1 MRSSALGAQ
10 VAAAVASMPAAL
22 SAGSSPP
29 TASDAASGP
38 RGGGLSV
45 AMRLWGAVGVVIV
58 ALVLLMA
65 FTTWRNNRTQAE
77 AAAVIGA
84 LDAKQDAA
92 QLWSSLTTG
101 AVLRVQASLI
111 SSDPLVNDTFKADI
125 TAAVERITKVQKDIQ
140 AMALTEEDKA
150 LMAKIAELRKTVTA
164 ASTKATEL
172 KTAGNLDAAREQ
184 LKSQFNPAVTAY
196 LGALNEFVA
205 LQDKLKADE
214 QQVLNAQRSSAVTIA
229 WSVTVA
235 IVLLLLLGAAWLVK
249 SIQSPLQLALQL
261 TQRIAEG
268 DLTARATSDS
278 RDEFG
283 QLLQALDRMAM
294 ELRRLVS
301 EVRHGVDSVSTAS
314 GEIATGNHDLSA
326 RTEQTASNLQ
336 QTASSMEQLTAT
348 VTQSADTARQ
358 ATQLASSAAEAAQ
371 RGGTVVTQVTDNM
384 NEITASSRKISD
396 IIGVIDGI
404 AFQTNILALNAAVEA
419 ARAGEQGRGF
429 AVVAGEV
436 RTLAQRSAEAAK
448 EIKALIN
455 ASVERVEMGAELVAQ
470 SGAVMQDI
478 VGSVRRVSDLIGEI
492 SAASTE
498 QRDGI
503 GLVNQAVTQLDQMT
517 QQNAAL
523 VEESAAAAQSMREQA
538 HRLMEVVGRFNVGS
552 GDNFASTAKAQGRPP
567 EKPMGTS
574 MSARSTGLSTGAST
588 SSSTGS
594 GTGLSTA
601 RSATSAKA
609 STKTSTPRT
618 SVTAAA
624 KVAKKTQAPGSATGS
639 SSAASASKGPSTPAA
654 RATPTPS
661 PAPAPAPRKS
671 AAEDDASGDWETF

>member
-1 MRSSALGAQ
+1 M
-10 VAAAVASMPAAL
+10 L
-22 SAGSSPP
+22 SGGSSPP
-29 TASDAASGP
+29 AASESASSP

-45 AMRLWGAVGVVIV
+45 AMRLWGAVGVVIL

-65 FTTWRNNRTQAE
+65 FTTWRNSRTQAE
-77 AAAVIGA
+77 ASAVIGA

-111 SSDPLVNDTFKADI
+111 SNDPLVNDTFKADI

-140 AMALTEEDKA
+140 AMALTDEDKA

-164 ASTKATEL
+164 ASAKATEL

-184 LKSQFNPAVTAY
+184 VKSQFNPAVTAY
-196 LGALNEFVA
+196 LGALNDFVA

-229 WSVTVA
+229 WSVTVL
-235 IVLLLLLGAAWLVK
+235 IVLLLLVGAAWLVK

-268 DLTARATSDS
+268 DLTARATSHS

-283 QLLQALDRMAM
+283 QLLQALDRMAT

-455 ASVERVEMGAELVAQ
+455 ASVERVEVGAELVAQ

-552 GDNFASTAKAQGRPP
+552 GEHFASTAKAQGRPP
-567 EKPMGTS
+567 EKPMATS
-574 MSARSTGLSTGAST
+574 LAARSTGLSTGAST

-601 RSATSAKA
+601 RTSASA
-609 STKTSTPRT
+609 GQPAKTSAPRMSKAPSAKGGT
-618 SVTAAA
+618 STTAAHR
-624 KVAKKTQAPGSATGS
+624 PTGS
-639 SSAASASKGPSTPAA
+639 SSAAAGTKGPSAQAT
-654 RATPTPS
+654 RATSAAS
-661 PAPAPAPRKS
+661 PPPAPAPRKP
-671 AAEDDASGDWETF
+671 AADDDASGDWETF

>member
-1 MRSSALGAQ
+1 MRHAVLGVEVDPAAASLPAHPPGSASPPSGSSAGAQ
-10 VAAAVASMPAAL
+10 
-22 SAGSSPP
+22 
-29 TASDAASGP
+29 T
-38 RGGGLSV
+38 GLSV
-45 AMRLWGAVGVVIV
+45 ATRLWGSVGIVVC

-65 FTTWRNNRTQAE
+65 FTSWRNSRTQQE
-77 AAAVIGA
+77 AATVIGA

-92 QLWSSLTTG
+92 QRWAALTTG
-101 AVLRVQASLI
+101 AVLRVQASII

-125 TAAVERITKVQKDIQ
+125 TAAVQEINQVQKAIES
-140 AMALTEEDKA
+140 MSLTEADKA
-150 LMAKIAELRKTVTA
+150 LMAKIADLRKAVTA
-164 ASTKATEL
+164 SSAKATEL
-172 KTAGNLDAAREQ
+172 KTAGNTDAARDEV
-184 LKSQFNPAVTAY
+184 KSRFNPAVAAY
-196 LGALNEFVA
+196 LGALNDFAA
-205 LQDKLKADE
+205 LQDTLKAQE
-214 QQVLNAQRSSAVTIA
+214 QRDINDKRSMAQTIA
-229 WSVTVA
+229 WVVTAA
-235 IVLLLLLGAAWLVK
+235 IVLLLLVGAAWLVK

-268 DLTARATSDS
+268 DLTARASSSS

-283 QLLQALDRMAM
+283 QLLQALDRMAT
-294 ELRRLVS
+294 ELRRLVG
-301 EVRHGVDSVSTAS
+301 EVRQGVDSVSTAS
-314 GEIATGNHDLSA
+314 GQIASGNHDLSA

-336 QTASSMEQLTAT
+336 QTASSMEELTAT

-371 RGGTVVTQVTDNM
+371 RGGAVVTQVTDNM

-455 ASVERVEMGAELVAQ
+455 ASVERVEMGADLVAQ

-538 HRLMEVVGRFNVGS
+538 QRLMDVVGRFNVGS
-552 GDNFASTAKAQGRPP
+552 ERSLASTAPGGAGR
-567 EKPMGTS
+567 PMGTGS
-574 MSARSTGLSTGAST
+574 PARSTVLSTSPSTRSSTGSATGLSTG
-588 SSSTGS
+588 
-594 GTGLSTA
+594 
-601 RSATSAKA
+601 
-609 STKTSTPRT
+609 
-618 SVTAAA
+618 
-624 KVAKKTQAPGSATGS
+624 
-639 SSAASASKGPSTPAA
+639 
-654 RATPTPS
+654 RATPSAGKTASPPVRARAPAAVPKTVSTPVKAGAAPARTS
-661 PAPAPAPRKS
+661 AAPAVPTVPAPVGSNTSAPRPPAMPPRQ
-671 AAEDDASGDWETF
+671 AAADDAGGDWETF